1 MSKPETATETET
13 VEKTVVV
20 PSKRQVYA
28 TLAGLGV
35 TIATGVVAQVLTA
48 KITNAIMEKTEKP
61 KTEN

>member
-1 MSKPETATETET
+1 MSKPETATEAET

-61 KTEN
+61 QTQN

>member
-1 MSKPETATETET
+1 MDQPKIVTEPET

-48 KITNAIMEKTEKP
+48 KISNKIMEQTEKP
-61 KTEN
+61 KTQN